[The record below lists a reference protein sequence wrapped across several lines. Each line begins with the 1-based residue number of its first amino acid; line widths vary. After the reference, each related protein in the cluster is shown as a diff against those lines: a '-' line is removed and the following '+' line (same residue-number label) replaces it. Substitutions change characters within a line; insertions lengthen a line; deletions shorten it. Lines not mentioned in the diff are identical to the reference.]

1 MWLSCLLA
9 FISSACALVIELI
22 AGRILAPYIGV
33 SLYTWTSIIGVVLAG
48 MSVGNYLGGR
58 IADRFASWRTVG
70 IVFLAASITS
80 LGILVATE
88 AIVSASLGLSLLPR
102 IVLYTAAIFI
112 PPSIVLG
119 MVSPLV
125 VKLALAN
132 LERTGNTV
140 GTIYAFST
148 AGSIVG
154 TFLTGFWLISWLGTR
169 HIVWVVAAVLL
180 LTGVAVGR
188 FHRPRRAALAAP
200 VLAMV
205 VFGGVGVGWSEGRYR
220 APCDVESNYYC
231 IRILESLEQGRPAR
245 TLMLDHLIHS
255 YTVPDAPTVLG
266 YGYEHAYADLTR
278 MHATGRSR
286 MRALFIG
293 GGGYTFPR
301 YMSEVYPQT
310 GIDVIEIDPAVTA
323 IAYERLG
330 LPRSERIRSFN
341 GDARAFLSERADADG
356 YDIAFGDAFNDLSVP
371 YHLTTVEFNRL
382 IAARLKPDGIYLVN
396 VIDKFEGGEFLK
408 AYTNSLRQ
416 AFSHV
421 YVFGRGPAFQ
431 PFDRNTYVV
440 MAGRQPLDQRLLRSV
455 TSGADVFSA
464 TMPLDEGRLRTY
476 LSSGRALTLTDDF
489 APVDQL
495 LAQLFIERGR

>member
-102 IVLYTAAIFI
+102 IVVYTAAIFI

-245 TLMLDHLIHS
+245 TLML
-255 YTVPDAPTVLG
+255 
-266 YGYEHAYADLTR
+266 
-278 MHATGRSR
+278 
-286 MRALFIG
+286 
-293 GGGYTFPR
+293 
-301 YMSEVYPQT
+301 
-310 GIDVIEIDPAVTA
+310 
-323 IAYERLG
+323 
-330 LPRSERIRSFN
+330 
-341 GDARAFLSERADADG
+341 
-356 YDIAFGDAFNDLSVP
+356 
-371 YHLTTVEFNRL
+371 
-382 IAARLKPDGIYLVN
+382 
-396 VIDKFEGGEFLK
+396 
-408 AYTNSLRQ
+408 
-416 AFSHV
+416 
-421 YVFGRGPAFQ
+421 
-431 PFDRNTYVV
+431 
-440 MAGRQPLDQRLLRSV
+440 
-455 TSGADVFSA
+455 
-464 TMPLDEGRLRTY
+464 
-476 LSSGRALTLTDDF
+476 
-489 APVDQL
+489 
-495 LAQLFIERGR
+495 